1 MTKLTDLQ
9 TFDVAASDV
18 SVWVFKTSMSEGRP
32 KFTGRWVGI
41 TEDLASELRG
51 AVRTN
56 LDGITETIEYDI
68 LAQNNEGSAL
78 TIMADE
84 TYAHLIA
91 EQVTNET
98 PARKARELK
107 QLRNSKFY
115 VAKLVHGDRTLL
127 AVRKTDA
134 TWTTRKVTGRIAMV
148 FRDEELDVDRD
159 PIFTIEPFFDF
170 FMLQDRIFVR
180 SKAHFEAVLAYKA
193 GHQEAF
199 ETLKAEAEFTAV
211 FADVGPIAAFVGA
224 NKIHLRRALSIQQ
237 KGHYKDAKFMQALR
251 AEHKNM
257 NLAISFDDQGRIVP
271 TLESCRHIFQAL
283 LDHRL
288 ESRTTSRMYD
298 VPSTEPVT

>member
-159 PIFTIEPFFDF
+159 PIFTIEPFFDLRQEQGPLRGRPG
-170 FMLQDRIFVR
+170 LQGRAPGGLRDAEGR
-180 SKAHFEAVLAYKA
+180 SRVHRR
-193 GHQEAF
+193 
-199 ETLKAEAEFTAV
+199 
-211 FADVGPIAAFVGA
+211 
-224 NKIHLRRALSIQQ
+224 LRRRRSDRRVRRRQQDPPQARAL
-237 KGHYKDAKFMQALR
+237 HP
-251 AEHKNM
+251 AE
-257 NLAISFDDQGRIVP
+257 G
-271 TLESCRHIFQAL
+271 TL
-283 LDHRL
+283 
-288 ESRTTSRMYD
+288 
-298 VPSTEPVT
+298 